1 MDWYVWA
8 FLSAIL
14 SAAAAVAQKRV
25 LFDFEAL
32 KFSFLLSIFNMI
44 FGVIIFSEFLFV
56 NINATALI
64 ILYGKSVLGAF
75 AFWCVMLAIK
85 NMEISGALP
94 LMVLTPGF
102 VAVFGFLLIGDSITS
117 LEIVG
122 LILLLTGTYILE
134 SKSNGNLLKPFL
146 VFYESK
152 YHHYIVFALV
162 LFTATSIIDRYL
174 LRDFNFHPKT
184 FVVYQQIFL
193 AVNFFFISVFV
204 NKGIKEIFKLPEKK
218 FFIWFVLISI
228 FTIGYRY
235 TQIEAVKLAP
245 VALVLSV
252 KRLSVLFASVY
263 GGKIFSEHYLLRKTI
278 AVLIMLAGAYLVVNY

>member
-1 MDWYVWA
+1 MEWYIWA

-14 SAAAAVAQKRV
+14 SAAAAVSQKRV
-25 LFDFEAL
+25 LFDLEAL
-32 KFSFLLSIFNMI
+32 RFSFILSIFNMI
-44 FGVIIFSEFLFV
+44 FGLLIFSDYLFI
-56 NINATALI
+56 NIDPSAML
-64 ILYGKSVLGAF
+64 ILYGKSVLGTF

-94 LMVLTPGF
+94 LMVLTPGL
-102 VAVFGFLLIGDSITS
+102 VALFSFILIGDSIT
-117 LEIVG
+117 EIEIIG

-134 SKSNGNLLKPFL
+134 SKSNRNLLKPFI
-146 VFYESK
+146 VFYKSK
-152 YHHYIVFALV
+152 YHHYIVLALI

-174 LRDFNFHPKT
+174 LRDYNFHPKA

-204 NKGIKEIFKLPEKK
+204 RRGVKSLFTLPDKK
-218 FFIWFVLISI
+218 FFFWFVLISV

-245 VALVLSV
+245 AALVLSV

-263 GGKIFSEHYLLRKTI
+263 GGKIFSEHHLLRKTI
-278 AVLIMLAGAYLVVNY
+278 AVVIMLAGAYLVVNF